1 MRCYWESKDVK
12 RYLTALTQ
20 AAEQLWVWWRQSCF
34 CSLLPPPPHVVCIPI
49 IYSKILILL
58 TQLFLEDFSQESA
71 QFCDRVYKRMINFW
85 YPKWV
90 LSVPHP
96 IRWSWLDGHESLHKS
111 FAHQV
116 PIACSYLV
124 PLTHYFKHEVLSTFT
139 YCIHAYMPQ
148 FTLDFAFKV
157 LKRSSS
163 AHRGTFRLA
172 FTLLTPLMNY
182 PWKPAPNTY
191 SLLSSLDTAS
201 LTCIILPIFMSTG
214 LVHLNLSLLK
224 AYKSK
229 RVHAIKHPSQSWD
242 HQQHFHAAQVKAI
255 KFPVPPEAGLY
266 NVFSYIWFKKHSD
279 KILILWEIK
288 YNE

>member
-1 MRCYWESKDVK
+1 MKYCPPSLIVFMLTCHNSLWTLPLKYWREAAV
-12 RYLTALTQ
+12 LT
-20 AAEQLWVWWRQSCF
+20 
-34 CSLLPPPPHVVCIPI
+34 I
-49 IYSKILILL
+49 
-58 TQLFLEDFSQESA
+58 
-71 QFCDRVYKRMINFW
+71 
-85 YPKWV
+85 
-90 LSVPHP
+90 
-96 IRWSWLDGHESLHKS
+96 
-111 FAHQV
+111 
-116 PIACSYLV
+116 
-124 PLTHYFKHEVLSTFT
+124 
-139 YCIHAYMPQ
+139 
-148 FTLDFAFKV
+148 
-157 LKRSSS
+157 
-163 AHRGTFRLA
+163 GTFRLA

>member
-34 CSLLPPPPHVVCIPI
+34 CSLLPPPPPHVVCIPI

-124 PLTHYFKHEVLSTFT
+124 PFTHYFKHEVLSTFT
-139 YCIHAYMPQ
+139 YCIHAYTPQ

-163 AHRGTFRLA
+163 AHHWHLQIGIYLAHSSHELPLKTSSKYLQPAFFIRYSISDMHYFANFYEHRISTFKLEP
-172 FTLLTPLMNY
+172 T
-182 PWKPAPNTY
+182 KG
-191 SLLSSLDTAS
+191 
-201 LTCIILPIFMSTG
+201 I
-214 LVHLNLSLLK
+214 
-224 AYKSK
+224 
-229 RVHAIKHPSQSWD
+229 
-242 HQQHFHAAQVKAI
+242 QVKKGSCNKTPFSELGPPTALSCCSSQGYQ
-255 KFPVPPEAGLY
+255 VPCATRSR
-266 NVFSYIWFKKHSD
+266 VV
-279 KILILWEIK
+279 
-288 YNE
+288 